1 MHIAQTNRLA
11 FKPHRLRNHR
21 LIHDRHGVGHGE
33 HGGKTTLGG
42 SGRTRGNGFR
52 VLPAGFP
59 QVNVQVHQTR
69 QQDRAF
75 RINHSVSIGIICG
88 IHVGDQTIFDQDVHG
103 FAFAIRADVA
113 DQHTATLYGAEV
125 TGCRIVILRHHIP
138 LLLSVIGSNKQ
149 REQHRHAHVHT
160 ITYLLQHGGL
170 RGVRNLIVNFHAA
183 QHRPWVH
190 HYRVFGD
197 AR

>member
-1 MHIAQTNRLA
+1 M
-11 FKPHRLRNHR
+11 
-21 LIHDRHGVGHGE
+21 
-33 HGGKTTLGG
+33 
-42 SGRTRGNGFR
+42 
-52 VLPAGFP
+52 
-59 QVNVQVHQTR
+59 NVQVHQTR
-69 QQDRAF
+69 QQDHAF

-88 IHVGDQTIFDQDVHG
+88 IRVGDQTIFDQDVHG

-160 ITYLLQHGGL
+160 ITYLL
-170 RGVRNLIVNFHAA
+170 
-183 QHRPWVH
+183 
-190 HYRVFGD
+190 
-197 AR
+197 